1 MERGVQSMGKPRI
14 ELDDV
19 MFVIRKD
26 VRKVQRAQ
34 ELLKANELLKQ
45 AKRAM
50 DDTGKME
57 MEDLK
62 SLADNNGTIQDLD

>member
-1 MERGVQSMGKPRI
+1 MGKPKI
-14 ELDDV
+14 DLDDI

-50 DDTGKME
+50 DDTGKMD
-57 MEDLK
+57 MDDLK
-62 SLADNNGTIQDLD
+62 SIAEAHGVT